1 MHGNYPKRFFVSS
14 QINEIVSKNR
24 HARTVKV
31 PLFGKQKMYG
41 KACFLRVV
49 LEFSRG
55 ILGGVRAPLHPT
67 VDLPL
72 IQRLQRNEK
81 VLKWLV
87 CG

>member
-55 ILGGVRAPLHPT
+55 ILDTTRWGARPPAPHGRSASDT
-67 VDLPL
+67 E
-72 IQRLQRNEK
+72 ITEK
-81 VLKWLV
+81 
-87 CG
+87 